1 RSGYARLVRRVFLA
15 APGGPHRGP
24 VRSARRAAAMTT
36 TTRLE
41 IGPLEPF
48 HAAGVLGIPDVQVA
62 TALMRIDGHSLDEP
76 HSAGVALAAAL
87 CVRAL
92 RAGSVCVDL
101 TADPSMWIPED
112 GDAPPEALPW
122 L

>member
-1 RSGYARLVRRVFLA
+1 
-15 APGGPHRGP
+15 
-24 VRSARRAAAMTT
+24 MTT

-92 RAGSVCVDL
+92 WPLWVLDVAYPG
-101 TADPSMWIPED
+101 
-112 GDAPPEALPW
+112 ALIHSKRSRCCW
-122 L
+122 SEKRMN